1 MPLTRLFA
9 VLAGFLILGC
19 ATWAVIDS
27 AKLTGAHA
35 ALVCSLAVGTSVGA
49 FVMARSHWLAGL
61 AIALAV
67 VCGEGYGMLMTAE
80 RIVAMREAVQSPARQ
95 VAEQR
100 SKAKDRLQSAEAALA
115 AAPTTSPRLEAA
127 TAAKGEADRAAI
139 AKAAEKSCSE
149 NCRKLLEAAVA
160 SSKAEL
166 DEARREIVG
175 ERGRMAAAVETER
188 TVLAGLQMPSS
199 TGTALADR
207 LGLAP
212 WLLDLMAAC
221 LLTLGANGLAAVLIA
236 WGSHVARATPVL
248 PLKQSVSRLASEP
261 ATRAWEPAEET
272 QALRIEATLEP
283 SEQPV
288 DIPANT
294 TITFDQSTPQKQPA
308 VIEPSNQTAVA
319 QPEPTTNVTPLVVG
333 SIARFLLQ
341 GVAPAEG
348 SRVELVE
355 LFVGYRRWC
364 HVSGLAPVGA
374 ERFADQLSDV
384 CAKAGIMTRRARG
397 KVFVV
402 DVSLAIPLSA
412 SG

>member
-80 RIVAMREAVQSPARQ
+80 RIVAMREAAQSPARQ

-100 SKAKDRLQSAEAALA
+100 TKAKDRLQSAEAALA
-115 AAPTTSPRLEAA
+115 AAPTTSRRLEAA

-175 ERGRMAAAVETER
+175 ERERMAAAVETDR

-236 WGSHVARATPVL
+236 WGSHVALTTPVP
-248 PLKQSVSRLASEP
+248 PLKQSVPRPASEP
-261 ATRAWEPAEET
+261 AARASEPAEET
-272 QALRIEATLEP
+272 QALKIEAAPEP
-283 SEQPV
+283 SEQPA
-288 DIPANT
+288 DIPNA
-294 TITFDQSTPQKQPA
+294 TIAFDQSTPQKQPEA
-308 VIEPSNQTAVA
+308 VEPSNQTAVA

-364 HVSGLAPVGA
+364 HVYGLAPVGA

-402 DVSLAIPLSA
+402 DVSLALPLSA